1 MNRIKDYQRRPAE
14 AKKAVSLKEKQEIE
28 AAVLKESQEIDAE
41 DLIKVQSDMDGVDV
55 NTQENAALALK
66 DSQVEAAA
74 VLKDTN
80 ATHANNLKKTQK
92 YMDKKLDE
100 KDQVI
105 SWVTGGYSVEGNLK
119 KD

>member
-14 AKKAVSLKEKQEIE
+14 VKKAVTLKGQQDID
-28 AAVLKESQEIDAE
+28 AALLKESQEIDAE
-41 DLIKVQSDMDGVDV
+41 DLLRVQNDTDGVDV

-66 DSQVEAAA
+66 DSQVEAAS
-74 VLKDTN
+74 VLKGSN